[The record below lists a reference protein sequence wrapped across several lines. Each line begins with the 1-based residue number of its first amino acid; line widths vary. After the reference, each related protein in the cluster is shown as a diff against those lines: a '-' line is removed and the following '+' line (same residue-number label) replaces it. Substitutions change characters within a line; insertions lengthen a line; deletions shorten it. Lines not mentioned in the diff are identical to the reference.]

1 MSTEV
6 ANSSKKF
13 EEALQLLNEAARD
26 KKSEIQNLLG
36 NKYTHIRETIQEAA
50 ADRAADFKRI
60 RKQAQEAFEEGSER
74 VKEVA
79 SDVDRQVKKNPWPYI
94 GGAALG
100 ALLLGYILGASKR
113 S

>member
-6 ANSSKKF
+6 ANSNKKF
-13 EEALQLLNEAARD
+13 EEALHLLNEAARD
-26 KKSEIQNLLG
+26 KKTEIQSLLG
-36 NKYTHIRETIQEAA
+36 NKYTHIRETIQEVA
-50 ADRAADFKRI
+50 ADRTADFNRM
-60 RKQAQEAFEEGSER
+60 RRQAQDAFEEGSER

-100 ALLLGYILGASKR
+100 SLLLGYILGASKR

>member
-6 ANSSKKF
+6 ANSNKKF

-26 KKSEIQNLLG
+26 KKTEIQNLLG
-36 NKYTHIRETIQEAA
+36 NKYQHIRETIQEAA
-50 ADRAADFKRI
+50 ADRAADFKRM

-74 VKEVA
+74 AKEVA
-79 SDVDRQVKKNPWPYI
+79 ADLDREVRKNPWPYI
-94 GGAALG
+94 GGAAAG